1 MEHTLTAP
9 KNGVIQALM
18 CKTSDLVDEEAYSFE
33 IKLRLV
39 IAN

>member
-18 CKTSDLVDEEAYSFE
+18 CKTSDLVDEGVQ
-33 IKLRLV
+33 L
-39 IAN
+39 